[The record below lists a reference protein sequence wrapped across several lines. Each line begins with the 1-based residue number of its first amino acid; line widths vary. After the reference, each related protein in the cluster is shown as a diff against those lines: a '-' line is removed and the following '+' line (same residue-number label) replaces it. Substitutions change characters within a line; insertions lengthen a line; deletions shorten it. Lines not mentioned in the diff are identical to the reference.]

1 MRYMQ
6 NRCVEALYL
15 SAGYTG
21 WNFWLWLHKYK
32 HPQKIR
38 RGMIMIKLNNI
49 APAPMAVFCDVV
61 SAAEQHMNINGF
73 AATIATGKW
82 WVML

>member
-1 MRYMQ
+1 
-6 NRCVEALYL
+6 
-15 SAGYTG
+15 
-21 WNFWLWLHKYK
+21 
-32 HPQKIR
+32 
-38 RGMIMIKLNNI
+38 MIKLNNI